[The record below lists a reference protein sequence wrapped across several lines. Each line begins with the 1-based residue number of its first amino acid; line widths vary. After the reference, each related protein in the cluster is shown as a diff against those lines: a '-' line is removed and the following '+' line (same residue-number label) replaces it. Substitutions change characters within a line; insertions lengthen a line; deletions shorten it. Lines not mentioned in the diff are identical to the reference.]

1 MSAMDGAM
9 QRLDAAIEAL
19 EAAISHSAT
28 DSRQRDLLENQLQ
41 AFGEERSRLSTDLER
56 MRARSEDL
64 ETANREVSKRLE
76 HAADTIRAVLTAQ
89 ER

>member
-19 EAAISHSAT
+19 EAAIGHSAT
-28 DSRQRDLLENQLQ
+28 DSRQRDLLESQLQ

-56 MRARSEDL
+56 MRAHSEDL

>member
-9 QRLDAAIEAL
+9 RRLDAAIEAL
-19 EAAISHSAT
+19 ETAISHSAT
-28 DSRQRDLLENQLQ
+28 DSRQRDLLESQLQ

-64 ETANREVSKRLE
+64 ETANREVSRRLE

>member
-1 MSAMDGAM
+1 MR
-9 QRLDAAIEAL
+9 RLDAAIEAL
-19 EAAISHSAT
+19 ETAIGHSAT
-28 DSRQRDLLENQLQ
+28 DSRQRDLLEGQLQ
-41 AFGEERSRLSTDLER
+41 AFGEERSRLSTDLDR

-64 ETANREVSKRLE
+64 ETANREVSRRLE